1 MRSRKAFSSACGALV
16 IYILLAGCSRA
27 PETAQQEH
35 EPGPSAAAE
44 HPAQAAPDPR
54 PVIVA
59 FGDSLTAGQGLDPEL
74 SYPAV
79 LERELAAKG
88 HSYRV
93 INAGVSGDTTG
104 GGLARVDAVLALQ
117 PRIVILE
124 LGANDGLRGLP
135 VETTRANLEQIIVA
149 LRRGGAKVVLA
160 GMTLPPNYGPDYIHS
175 FERVFVDLAS
185 KYGLPHIPFLLA
197 DVATRR
203 DRMQGDG
210 LHPNAA
216 GQRVVAANVMRVL
229 EPLLRENGV
238 ADGRR

>member
-1 MRSRKAFSSACGALV
+1 MLWRRAFPGAGGALV
-16 IYILLAGCSRA
+16 IYICIAGCSGA
-27 PETAQQEH
+27 PETAPAKR
-35 EPGPSAAAE
+35 EPAARATAE
-44 HPAQAAPDPR
+44 HPAPAAPDTR

-59 FGDSLTAGQGLDPEL
+59 FGDSLTAGQGLDPER

-79 LERELAAKG
+79 LERELAVKG
-88 HSYRV
+88 YHYR
-93 INAGVSGDTTG
+93 ILNAGISGDTTS
-104 GGLARVDAVLALQ
+104 GGLARVDAVLAAH

-135 VETTRANLEQIIVA
+135 VETTRANLEQIIVT
-149 LRRGGAKVVLA
+149 LKRGGAKVVLA

-175 FERVFVDLAS
+175 FERIFVDLAR
-185 KYGLPHIPFLLA
+185 KYDLPRIPFLLA

-229 EPLLRENGV
+229 EPLLEK
-238 ADGRR
+238 RRAASGG